1 MSRKGKKEDFNSPG
15 KAPLG
20 NTGDSLY
27 QNVTGA
33 PADPKQNGPSAPESE
48 GNVMYEN
55 MPFHRQG
62 PVPSFPS
69 ARMRQSLPA
78 DFSRAYQNVLYCRQD
93 YNPQQSQ
100 QQWNSSDQRWMSG
113 GSVKREPCPQH
124 GVVPDSPEWAEVLP
138 HPRKNGVTR
147 SDICRFGATIPSGT
161 AGEQATD
168 QIRYAQVYIR
178 SSQRMKK
185 ADDLLPTSAE
195 CELEIKNTPQLH
207 LSLEKMAPDSSDEM
221 VYADLYDD
229 VKAGKVPDPRMKPPL
244 PPKGIGKKP
253 KEPPL
258 PPKTKKGGL
267 FDSLGI

>member
-1 MSRKGKKEDFNSPG
+1 MEKNCLDKEKNEGKYLGKEKEDFNSPG

-27 QNVTGA
+27 QNVSGA

-62 PVPSFPS
+62 PY
-69 ARMRQSLPA
+69 R
-78 DFSRAYQNVLYCRQD
+78 
-93 YNPQQSQ
+93 
-100 QQWNSSDQRWMSG
+100 
-113 GSVKREPCPQH
+113 
-124 GVVPDSPEWAEVLP
+124 
-138 HPRKNGVTR
+138 
-147 SDICRFGATIPSGT
+147 
-161 AGEQATD
+161 
-168 QIRYAQVYIR
+168 
-178 SSQRMKK
+178 
-185 ADDLLPTSAE
+185 
-195 CELEIKNTPQLH
+195 
-207 LSLEKMAPDSSDEM
+207 PDSSDEM